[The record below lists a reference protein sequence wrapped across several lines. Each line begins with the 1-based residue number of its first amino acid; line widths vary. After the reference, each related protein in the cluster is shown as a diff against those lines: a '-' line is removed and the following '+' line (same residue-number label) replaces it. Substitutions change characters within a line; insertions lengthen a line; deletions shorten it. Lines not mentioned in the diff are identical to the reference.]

1 MLEFTPTVFSCSTEP
16 YPKTTGDGIA
26 SKGKVLES
34 LYSRWT
40 TVLII
45 LNEFVYR
52 TSKQFREDW
61 NKGIPYGNSI

>member
-16 YPKTTGDGIA
+16 YPKTTADGIA
-26 SKGKVLES
+26 SKNKVLES

-52 TSKQFREDW
+52 ISKQFREDW
-61 NKGIPYGNSI
+61 KKGIPYGNSI